1 MFSNVYQYI
10 IIYGNQLGV
19 NPIYKHLFLFFFQ
32 RRIGIVRHLLIN
44 HIGNQAKS
52 KRGMYAISATIT
64 KAGKPDKRSFY
75 TE

>member
-44 HIGNQAKS
+44 YIGNQTES
-52 KRGMYAISATIT
+52 KWGMDTISATMT
-64 KAGKPDKRSFY
+64 EAGKPDKGSFK
-75 TE
+75 TK